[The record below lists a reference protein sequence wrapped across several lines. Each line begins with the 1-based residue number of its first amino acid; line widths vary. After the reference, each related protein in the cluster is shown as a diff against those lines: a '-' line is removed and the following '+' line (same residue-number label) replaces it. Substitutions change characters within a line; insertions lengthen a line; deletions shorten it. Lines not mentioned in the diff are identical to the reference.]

1 MKKLS
6 IVFFAMM
13 YFSSHAQTN
22 VFLDQSFWK
31 SNPDTAAIRAEIV
44 KGSSPSQLNANSFDA
59 VVTAINAN
67 TSFENVKFLLD
78 QKGNDVNKLTHDG
91 RTYIFWAASRGN
103 VELME
108 HLIAKGAKVNQVD
121 NHGYSVI
128 NFAAVGGQQNTKVYD
143 LCLKNGA
150 DLKKDLSHEGANA
163 LLLAISNDK
172 DFVLTNYF
180 TSKGLD
186 LKSVDAEGN
195 TAFNYAARSG
205 NIPLLKSLIEKG
217 VKFNDNAMILASAG
231 SRSGSNT
238 LEVYQYLE
246 SLKIKPTA
254 VSKTGQNALHAIVRR
269 PKQEEIVKYFLSKG
283 VDINQADAEGN
294 TPFMNAAASNSDVAF
309 ITTLTPLVKNINQVN
324 GKGVS
329 ALAMAVRGNSA
340 DVVALLLAKGADYK
354 VVDAAGDNLAAYLIQ
369 SYSPQ
374 RAEMFPAKMKL
385 IQEKG
390 LDLAAAQRNGNTLYH
405 IALAKNDLTLLK
417 SLENLKLDVN
427 AKNKEGMTVLHKAA
441 MTAKDDSILKYL
453 VSIGAKKDIITEFKE
468 TAFDLAGEN
477 EFLSK
482 NSVSIDFLK

>member
-294 TPFMNAAASNSDVAF
+294 TPFMNAAASNADVAF

-385 IQEKG
+385 LQEKG
-390 LDLAAAQRNGNTLYH
+390 LDLAAAQKNGNTLYH

>member
-340 DVVALLLAKGADYK
+340 DVVSLLLAKGADYK

-385 IQEKG
+385 LQEKG

>member
-385 IQEKG
+385 LQEKG
-390 LDLAAAQRNGNTLYH
+390 LDLAAAQKNGNTLYH

>member
-309 ITTLTPLVKNINQVN
+309 ITTLTPSVKNINQVN

-340 DVVALLLAKGADYK
+340 DVVSLLLAKGADYK
-354 VVDAAGDNLAAYLIQ
+354 VVDATGDNLAAYLIQ

-390 LDLAAAQRNGNTLYH
+390 LDLAAAQKNGNTLYH

>member
-340 DVVALLLAKGADYK
+340 DVVSLLLAKGADYK

-385 IQEKG
+385 LQEKG
-390 LDLAAAQRNGNTLYH
+390 LDLAAAQKNGNTLYH

>member
-6 IVFFAMM
+6 VVFFAMM

-385 IQEKG
+385 LQEKG
-390 LDLAAAQRNGNTLYH
+390 LDLAAAQKNGNTLYH

>member
-31 SNPDTAAIRAEIV
+31 SNPDTAAIKAEIV

-205 NIPLLKSLIEKG
+205 NIPLLKSLIQKG
-217 VKFNDNAMILASAG
+217 LKFNDNAMILASAG

-340 DVVALLLAKGADYK
+340 DVVSLLLAKGADYK

-374 RAEMFPAKMKL
+374 RAELFPAKMKL
-385 IQEKG
+385 LQEKG
-390 LDLAAAQRNGNTLYH
+390 LDLATAQKNGNTLYH
-405 IALAKNDLTLLK
+405 IALAKSDLTLLK

>member
-340 DVVALLLAKGADYK
+340 DVVSLLLAKGADYK

-374 RAEMFPAKMKL
+374 RAEMFPLKMKL
-385 IQEKG
+385 LQEKG
-390 LDLAAAQRNGNTLYH
+390 LDLAAAQKNGNTLYH
-405 IALAKNDLTLLK
+405 IALAKNDLALLK

>member
-294 TPFMNAAASNSDVAF
+294 TPFMNAAASNADVAF

-340 DVVALLLAKGADYK
+340 DVVSLLLAKGADYK

-385 IQEKG
+385 LQEKG
-390 LDLAAAQRNGNTLYH
+390 LDLAAAQKNGNTLYH

>member
-31 SNPDTAAIRAEIV
+31 SNPDTAAIKAEIV
-44 KGSSPSQLNANSFDA
+44 KGSSPTQLNANSFDA

-128 NFAAVGGQQNTKVYD
+128 NFAAVGGQQNTKIYD

-254 VSKTGQNALHAIVRR
+254 ISTTGQNALHAIVRR

-294 TPFMNAAASNSDVAF
+294 TPFMNAAASNTDVAF
-309 ITTLTPLVKNINQVN
+309 ITTLAPLVKNINQVN

-385 IQEKG
+385 LQEKG
-390 LDLAAAQRNGNTLYH
+390 LDLAAAQKNGNTLYH

-453 VSIGAKKDIITEFKE
+453 VSIGAKKEIITEFKE

>member
-150 DLKKDLSHEGANA
+150 DLKKDLSHEGANS

-294 TPFMNAAASNSDVAF
+294 TPFMNAAASNADVAF

-340 DVVALLLAKGADYK
+340 DVVSLLLAKGADYK

-385 IQEKG
+385 LQEKG
-390 LDLAAAQRNGNTLYH
+390 LDLAAAQKNGNTLYH

-441 MTAKDDSILKYL
+441 MTAKDDNILKYL

>member
-340 DVVALLLAKGADYK
+340 DVVSLLLAKGADYK

>member
-294 TPFMNAAASNSDVAF
+294 TPFMNAAASNADVAF

-340 DVVALLLAKGADYK
+340 DVVSLLLAKGADYK

-385 IQEKG
+385 LQEKG